1 MNIAL
6 WVVQILLAAM
16 FIMAGGMKA
25 FAYEKAKAS
34 IPWVKETSPGFVRF
48 IGIAELLG
56 GIGLILPVALNITPS
71 LTGIAGLGIA
81 LIMLLAVIFHA
92 RRKENKPIG
101 MNVIVMLIAI
111 FVVIGRL

>member
-6 WVVQILLAAM
+6 WIVQILLAGM
-16 FIMAGGMKA
+16 FIMAGIMKA
-25 FAYEKAKAS
+25 FAYEKAKAT

-56 GIGLILPVALNITPS
+56 GIGLILPAALDIIPS
-71 LTGIAGLGIA
+71 LTGIAALGIA
-81 LIMLLAVIFHA
+81 LIMLLAAIFHA
-92 RRKENKPIG
+92 RRKENKEIV
-101 MNVIVMLIAI
+101 MNVIMMLVAI